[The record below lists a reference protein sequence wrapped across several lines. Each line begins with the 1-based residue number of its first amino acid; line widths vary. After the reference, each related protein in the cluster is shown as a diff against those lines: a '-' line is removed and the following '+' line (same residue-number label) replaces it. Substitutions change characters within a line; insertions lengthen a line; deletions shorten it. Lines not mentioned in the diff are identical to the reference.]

1 MTQDNSIPVEV
12 TLKVSTNDFEGLW
25 ATSMNWQDTDWAAQ
39 DGRFTPMPN
48 YNKWERA
55 YWFDSSINLIVAKAF
70 LDAFNVEYSQHV
82 DTYGECDVVLLTNY
96 GGKL

>member
-1 MTQDNSIPVEV
+1 
-12 TLKVSTNDFEGLW
+12 
-25 ATSMNWQDTDWAAQ
+25 
-39 DGRFTPMPN
+39 MPN
-48 YNKWERA
+48 YTKWERA

-82 DTYGECDVVLLTNY
+82 DTYGECDVVLLTNF